1 MLLVLWLVVFVFE
14 TPYGA
19 STREQYL
26 QFIPVSG
33 VRHDTYF
40 YEHPGLRNPIEIDA
54 TIKQQVRIRI
64 VEHLNELPVLRIH
77 CIVAPLDS
85 THELVSA
92 YLCRR
97 KSTHDSD
104 ECIDPKTRNVIFGR
118 VEFSA
123 NGNRSSGYTFSSRL
137 PVKDELL
144 DGFYFCKY
152 HNRNGELISNFIEIQ
167 DAYYYHKRMVKR
179 PVKQTEYLPP
189 LSINDLPLSLEC
201 GQTQVSEELPSWAD
215 AAFPSPF
222 MWSFCDVDSPDG
234 IQSAGCMRRVR
245 QTSTHVT
252 NYFESYVSPNGTLVL
267 YKRTTS
273 AWKDMGL
280 VCWSHLDSS
289 AVYSTYFGG
298 SNERP
303 KLLTY
308 DSNIPF
314 VGSGIT
320 VLSPLTQRITVRIGP
335 RTGLK
340 LVTKYRSTPEYTTV
354 KWTKDGRRIP
364 PDFPGH
370 SDYLL
375 KFPDLIRREHSGTY
389 NLLVEN
395 GYDQVNFQFIVSVVG
410 PPEVIRAPPP
420 LLLVMEG
427 ENVTF
432 SCQLDSFITES
443 LEING
448 LPYQPNPTNFRTELR
463 DQYPY
468 LKDALIQPL
477 QKNGHILTYSAYNL
491 LFTPGSK
498 VGPTHTVSLVGKNEY
513 GLARVSTLVRVL
525 PRINILKAPKDY
537 SCTTD
542 CLNTISH
549 AFDCVID
556 TDPYQSTY
564 FVQTWEL
571 NGIPVS
577 KMTKDYQQ
585 SKFIKTEG
593 TKLIITPV
601 DDPSLTVLFR
611 KVNVTCR
618 WRIFYP
624 HVTSR
629 IADLDTRLLEPNMK
643 VYDSHEDVRIRPL
656 MTAALDLQVD
666 HDPTPASANIS
677 WITAVIIGILVI
689 IAIGVL
695 TACLVMRFRGET
707 YMLDREE
714 RALGNDPEK
723 ELREKEAFQTYERAE
738 EPPLRGSRCS
748 LNDDSAEIGSDGDG
762 ELDDYN
768 LDPGKFNEEGSFIGE
783 YATERHKGPSNR
795 LPTLDRNYNPTV

>member
-1 MLLVLWLVVFVFE
+1 M
-14 TPYGA
+14 
-19 STREQYL
+19 

-33 VRHDTYF
+33 VRHDIFF

-77 CIVAPLDS
+77 CVVAPLDS

-123 NGNRSSGYTFSSRL
+123 NGNRSSG
-137 PVKDELL
+137 
-144 DGFYFCKY
+144 
-152 HNRNGELISNFIEIQ
+152 
-167 DAYYYHKRMVKR
+167 MVRR

-298 SNERP
+298 SSERP

-389 NLLVEN
+389 NLLVDN
-395 GYDQVNFQFIVSVVG
+395 GNDQVNFQFIVSVVG
-410 PPEVIRAPPP
+410 PPEVIHAPPP

-643 VYDSHEDVRIRPL
+643 VYDSHEDAKIRPL

>member
-1 MLLVLWLVVFVFE
+1 MHFLLPLILLVLEAPNGLL
-14 TPYGA
+14 TK
-19 STREQYL
+19 EQYL

-33 VRHDTYF
+33 VSHNVYY
-40 YEHPGLRNPIEIDA
+40 YEHPGIRNPIELDA
-54 TIKQQVRIRI
+54 TIRQQVRIRI
-64 VEHLNELPVLRIH
+64 IEPLNEPPELKIH

-97 KSTHDSD
+97 KSIYDSD
-104 ECIDPKTRNVIFGR
+104 VCLDPKSQSVIFGR
-118 VEFSA
+118 VGFSA

-144 DGFYFCKY
+144 DGFYSCKY
-152 HNRNGELISNFIEIQ
+152 HNRKGELISNLIEIQ
-167 DAYYYHKRMVKR
+167 DAYYYHKRMVTR
-179 PVKQTEYLPP
+179 PVKQTEFLPP

-201 GQTQVSEELPSWAD
+201 GRTQVSEELPSWAD

-245 QTSTHVT
+245 QTSIHVS
-252 NYFESYVSPNGTLVL
+252 NYFDSYIFPNGTLVL

-273 AWKDMGL
+273 SWRDMGL

-289 AVYSTYFGG
+289 VVFSTYFGG
-298 SNERP
+298 SFERP
-303 KLLTY
+303 RLLTY

-314 VGSGIT
+314 VGYGIT
-320 VLSPLTQRITVRIGP
+320 VLSPLKQEVTVRKGP

-340 LVTKYRSTPEYTTV
+340 LVTKYKSNPETTSV

-364 PDFPGH
+364 SDFPGH
-370 SDYLL
+370 TDYVL
-375 KFPDLIRREHSGTY
+375 KFPDLIHRNHSGTY

-395 GYDQVNFQFIVSVVG
+395 GNERVNFQFIVNVVG
-410 PPEVIRAPPP
+410 PPEVIHAPPP
-420 LLLVMEG
+420 LVLVMEG

-448 LPYQPNPTNFRTELR
+448 LTYQPNPTNFRTELR

-477 QKNGHILTYSAYNL
+477 QRNGHTLTYSASNL
-491 LFTPGSK
+491 FFTPGSK
-498 VGPTHTVSLVGKNEY
+498 VGPTHTVSLVGRNEY
-513 GLARVSTLVRVL
+513 GLARVSTVVRVL
-525 PRINILKAPKDY
+525 PRLNILKAPKDY
-537 SCTTD
+537 SCVTD
-542 CLNTISH
+542 CLNTVPH
-549 AFDCVID
+549 TFDCVVD
-556 TDPYQSTY
+556 SEPYQSAYTT
-564 FVQTWEL
+564 QTWEL
-571 NGIPVS
+571 NGIAVS

-601 DDPSLTVLFR
+601 DDPSLVALFR

-624 HVTSR
+624 FITSR
-629 IADLDTRLLEPNMK
+629 VADVDARLLEPNMK
-643 VYDSHEDVRIRPL
+643 VYDSHDDLKIHSL
-656 MTAALDLQVD
+656 LTAALDLQVD
-666 HDPTPASANIS
+666 HDSTPASANIS
-677 WITAVIIGILVI
+677 WITAVIIGVLVI

-748 LNDDSAEIGSDGDG
+748 LNDDSAEIGSDADG

-783 YATERHKGPSNR
+783 YATEKHKGTVSR
-795 LPTLDRNYNPTV
+795 LPTLDRNHHPTA